1 MAFLRS
7 WGKSRGKQQPAAA
20 ETPTSLGD
28 DTFPGTPKFDDDG
41 FGDVVSMNGRVEG
54 GDAWG
59 AQSPHGDDE
68 AWENHGTADFGEPF
82 YS

>member
-7 WGKSRGKQQPAAA
+7 WGKSRGKQQSAA

-28 DTFPGTPKFDDDG
+28 DTFPGSPKFDDDG
-41 FGDVVSMNGRVEG
+41 FGDVVSMNGEG
-54 GDAWG
+54 AWG
-59 AQSPHGDDE
+59 TQSAHDDD
-68 AWENHGTADFGEPF
+68 AWENNGADDFGEPF